1 MSHIRKNNGKTS
13 APHKVHIIKK
23 ETLLTFLEGY
33 SKCQRG
39 LSPVVLNFVAGEAV
53 CIFCLSRPIELNVK
67 SSPVKQMLCLYIIR
81 CVVQPVRVALFCIKT
96 IPRFALL
103 CEIATG
109 WRCGFDPS
117 QQTSFD
123 EVFVCINIPTHI
135 VIGPPPNCPIFLTDY
150 SPSLF
155 CDTHGSVHLIG
166 ANWISWTNSTPIC
179 TGVPKMTSCPR

>member
-1 MSHIRKNNGKTS
+1 MSTRSLSSCAKFCGWGSCLHILSISSHRT
-13 APHKVHIIKK
+13 
-23 ETLLTFLEGY
+23 
-33 SKCQRG
+33 KCQVQSSRCYA
-39 LSPVVLNFVAGEAV
+39 STSSVVLFSQWG
-53 CIFCLSRPIELNVK
+53 
-67 SSPVKQMLCLYIIR
+67 
-81 CVVQPVRVALFCIKT
+81 VALFCIKT

-117 QQTSFD
+117 QQTSFG

-135 VIGPPPNCPIFLTDY
+135 VIGPPQNCPIFLTDY